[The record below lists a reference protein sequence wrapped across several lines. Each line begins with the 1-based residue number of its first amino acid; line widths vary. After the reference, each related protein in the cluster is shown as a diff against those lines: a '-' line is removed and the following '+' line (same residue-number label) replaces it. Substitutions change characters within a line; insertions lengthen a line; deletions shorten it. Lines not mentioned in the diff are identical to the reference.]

1 MMSSLD
7 VEIPDKLR
15 FLFEPKRYKVVHSG
29 RGASKSWTFAIVLL
43 IMAIK
48 RPLRVLCTR
57 ELQMSIQESVHEVLS
72 QQISRLGLD
81 KYYEIQK
88 TTIKGINGSEF
99 IFSGLKGNITKI
111 KSMEGIDICWVEEAE
126 AISEESWK
134 VLIPTIRKDGSEIW
148 VSFNPDQK
156 TDPTYKRFV
165 LHPPDDAIV
174 VEISWRDN
182 PWFPE
187 SLRKH
192 RDHLLSVDPDAEA
205 HVYGGQTRQ
214 RSEAQIFRGKWVV
227 GPFESKE
234 GWFGP
239 YQGADWGMTNPTAM
253 IRCWVTDSEIDEVSD
268 DDAIIPRELWI
279 EHEAYDIGVDLDE
292 LPAMFDQI
300 PDARKYTTRADNSR
314 PETIRH
320 MQNHG
325 YPLMIAAKKWDGSVE
340 DGIAHIRSYK
350 RIVVHPRC
358 KHTIEELRLYSHKVD
373 PKSGDVLPEIVKKH
387 DHIPD
392 AIRYSLDPLI
402 KHQEFAFDPDLMQP
416 EQENP
421 WEFNY

>member
-1 MMSSLD
+1 MSSLD

-15 FLFEPKRYKVVHSG
+15 FLFQPKRYKVVHSG
-29 RGASKSWTFAIVLL
+29 RGAAKSWSFAIVLL
-43 IMAIK
+43 VMAMR

-72 QQISRLGLD
+72 RQISRLKLD
-81 KYYEIQK
+81 RYFEVQK
-88 TTIKGINGSEF
+88 TTIKGYNGSEF

-148 VSFNPDQK
+148 ISFNPDQK
-156 TDPTYKRFV
+156 SDPTYKRFV
-165 LHPPDDAIV
+165 THPPDDAIV
-174 VEISWRDN
+174 IGINWRDN

-192 RDHLLSVDPDAEA
+192 REYLLSVDPDAEA
-205 HVYGGQTRQ
+205 HVYGGETRQ
-214 RSEAQIFRGKWVV
+214 RSDAQVFRGKWVV
-227 GPFESKE
+227 ESFTPGE
-234 GWFGP
+234 NWFGP
-239 YQGADWGMTNPTAM
+239 YQGADWGMTNPTTLVRTWA
-253 IRCWVTDSEIDEVSD
+253 TEDESSLE
-268 DDAIIPRELWI
+268 RELWI
-279 EHEAYDIGVDLDE
+279 EHEAYGVGVDLDQ
-292 LPAMFDQI
+292 LPAMFDKI
-300 PDARKYTTRADNSR
+300 PDARRYVTRADNSR

-325 YPLMIAAKKWDGSVE
+325 YPLMTAAQKWGGSVE

-358 KHTIEELRLYSHKVD
+358 RHTIEELRLYSHKVD
-373 PKSGDVLPEIVKKH
+373 PKSGDVLPDIVKKH

-392 AIRYSLDPLI
+392 AIRYALAPLI
-402 KHQEFAFDPDLMQP
+402 KSQECSFDTEFMQP
-416 EQENP
+416 EQDNP
-421 WEFNY
+421 WDM